1 MVTPVAHRVLLDL
14 CAAIFVLALGLCPAG
29 SCFAAGAP
37 PINLLTNS
45 SFEIEADGAPEPDGW
60 SGAINVFGVVDADA
74 WDGNVSLQCRAPGR
88 HATLWQAIR
97 GLAPGT
103 ELTLEARLRR
113 PDGQPV
119 TGLSILATD
128 PTWNWSAEAVRV
140 GDDNGWEIRS
150 VHFTMPPKKMDFLR
164 VRIHAYPEAAGD
176 ILVDGLMLCEGT
188 PGGRYL
194 TREGARVAE
203 KAACATAVEG
213 VEGGI
218 FVDFGPESQPLM
230 PGFVPTGAE
239 AESDAGRGHGWL
251 PGANVDAVLRT
262 VKNGVVPRPDP
273 LCGDFVRIT
282 GQATYR
288 LAVPP
293 GEYRLLVWMGDIDR
307 YSFEDHDYALSVNGS
322 EVTSEHLSREE
333 FLEEHYL
340 AGALREIDP
349 ATETV
354 FDHCIT
360 PRFPVHQCEVKTDT
374 GQVDVQ
380 FAAGGSICL
389 DGLALI
395 PTASADAGAAALERV
410 DALRRMLFADA
421 HPAAVEAPLARPD
434 GYLWAAGDMTIW
446 SRPFWAEPDE
456 RIADFG
462 LRLAACP
469 GEEETV
475 SLVFMGPKHQSQPA
489 NAHDV
494 DVTIGPLEAVDGSRI
509 PAEACRA
516 EWLLARPVP
525 TSHTLF
531 DLNCCVV
538 RGDVLS
544 PGPPPV
550 LEPSRPRECWLTV
563 SVPDDARPGMYRG
576 VVSIS
581 AGGTVL
587 RELALRLRV
596 RDFRLV
602 PLDCACGPY
611 YYPPG
616 YLQQTLGGMGTTH
629 PRVLA
634 LLEQELRVARR
645 IGFNMVSRFQ
655 WPSITDVV
663 DGKPVLDYTVTD
675 AYMKAVQR
683 AGLTGAI
690 PGYQG
695 MTHMLAP
702 DLVKHAPEGSE
713 EFARLLRQVIADVR
727 DHGRER
733 GWPEVMVY
741 IGDEFTPAEA
751 EERIAGLCRA
761 AHGVEG
767 VRTICNGYWNA
778 IPIVA
783 PWLDIAMAPTP
794 PPAEAAEKLRGTPC
808 VPALYNC
815 GLDRFSQG
823 FYTAANPGPV
833 RLEWHFQYLTADPHN
848 YLDTIGATEFH
859 SMVLPGP
866 GRPYWRTC
874 AFHLREGI
882 DDYRYW
888 LTLKQMVAAAE
899 QAGRPVPDE
908 TGQIL
913 ADVEAAG
920 APGTDMRP
928 ARPLSA
934 ADCQRLRERIVRAI
948 EQMGEK

>member
-1 MVTPVAHRVLLDL
+1 MGLPVAHRRLLDL
-14 CAAIFVLALGLCPAG
+14 CVVIFVLAVGLCPAG
-29 SCFAAGAP
+29 SCFAAGDP

-45 SFEIEADGAPEPDGW
+45 SFEVEADGAPAPDGW
-60 SGAINVFGVVDADA
+60 SGAINVFGVVGTDA
-74 WDGNVSLQCRAPGR
+74 WDGHVSLQCRAPGR
-88 HATLWQAIR
+88 HASVWQAVR

-103 ELTLEARLRR
+103 ELTLEARLKR
-113 PDGQPV
+113 PDGEPV
-119 TGLSILATD
+119 TGISILATD

-140 GDDNGWEIRS
+140 GDDNGWEIRR
-150 VHFTMPPKKMDFLR
+150 VHFTMPPKGMDFLR

-188 PGGRYL
+188 PAGAYL
-194 TREGARVAE
+194 TREGARFSE
-203 KAACATAVEG
+203 RTACATAIES
-213 VEGGI
+213 VEGGV

-230 PGFVPTGAE
+230 PGFVPVGAE
-239 AESDAGRGHGWL
+239 AEFDTGRGHGWQ
-251 PGANVDAVLRT
+251 PGATLDAVLRT

-273 LCGDFVRIT
+273 LCGDFIRVRDS
-282 GQATYR
+282 ATYR
-288 LAVPP
+288 LAVRP
-293 GEYRLLVWMGDIDR
+293 GEYRLVVWMGDIDR
-307 YSFEDHDYALSVNGS
+307 YSFEDHDYALSVNGAD
-322 EVTSEHLSREE
+322 VASEHLSREE

-340 AGALREIDP
+340 AGALREMDP

-354 FDHCIT
+354 FDHCIA
-360 PRFPVHQCEVKTDT
+360 PRFPVHQVEVRADT

-380 FAAGGSICL
+380 FTAGGSICV

-395 PTASADAGAAALERV
+395 PVASADAGTQALENV

-421 HPAAVEAPLARPD
+421 HPAAVEAPLARPE
-434 GYLWAAGDMTIW
+434 GFLWAAGDMTIW
-446 SRPFWAEPDE
+446 LRPFWADQDE

-469 GEEETV
+469 GEEETI
-475 SLVFMGPKHQSQPA
+475 SLVFMAAQHLRAADTPR
-489 NAHDV
+489 DV
-494 DVTIGPLEAVDGSRI
+494 EVTISPLEAADGSRI
-509 PAEACRA
+509 PAEACRT
-516 EWLLARPVP
+516 EWLLVRPVP

-563 SVPDDARPGMYRG
+563 SVPDDAPAGMYRG

-581 AGGTVL
+581 AGGRVV

-596 RDFRLV
+596 RDFRLA
-602 PLDCACGPY
+602 PLDYACGAY

-616 YLQQTLGGMGTTH
+616 YLQQTLGGMGGTH

-645 IGFNMVSRFQ
+645 IGFNMVSRFP
-655 WPSITDVV
+655 WPPVTDVV
-663 DGKPVLDYTVTD
+663 DGKPVLDYTFTD
-675 AYMKAVQR
+675 AYMAVVQR

-695 MTHMLAP
+695 MTHMLARQ
-702 DLVKHAPEGSE
+702 LAEYAPEGSD
-713 EFARLLRQVIADVR
+713 EFARLLRLIIADVR

-761 AHGVEG
+761 AHGLEG

-783 PWLDIAMAPTP
+783 PWLDIALAPTP
-794 PPAEAAEKLRGTPC
+794 PPADAAEKLKGTPC
-808 VPALYNC
+808 TPALYNC
-815 GLDRFSQG
+815 GLDRFSLG

-833 RLEWHFQYLTADPHN
+833 RLEWHFQYLTGDPHN
-848 YLDTIGATEFH
+848 YLDTVGATEFH

-866 GRPYWRTC
+866 ERPYWRTC
-874 AFHLREGI
+874 AFSMREGI

-888 LTLKQMVAAAE
+888 LTLRQMIAAAE
-899 QAGRPVPDE
+899 QAGRPVPRE
-908 TGQIL
+908 ALQVL

-920 APGTDMRP
+920 APGANMYP
-928 ARPLSA
+928 ARPLPA
-934 ADCQRLRERIVRAI
+934 AECQRLRERIVQAI
-948 EQMGEK
+948 EQMGPG